1 MTEHSRLER
10 YADLA
15 VRVGVNLQ
23 PGQELLVQGLV
34 EHAPLVRAVTES
46 AYRAGARYVHAH
58 YIDQHVRRAMIQ
70 HAEDGVLTWTPPYL
84 LKRLEDL
91 AAARG
96 ATISLT
102 GDPEPE
108 LLADLDPSR
117 TGRARMLELSELSLK
132 HLGDRALSWNIVAFP
147 NEGWARTVFGEPD
160 VERLWEAVSRATRLD
175 QADPVEAWRAHVARL
190 KARAES
196 LNAVRLDAVHFSG
209 PGTDLTIG
217 LNPSASWMA
226 AGMTTSWGQEF
237 VPNIP
242 TEEVFTTPDYRRT
255 NGFVRSTRPLHL
267 TNEGVTVEGL
277 EVRFENGRIVEAA
290 ARTGAEVIRTQMDID
305 EGARMLG
312 EVALVD
318 QTSAVGQTGVT
329 FSDTLFDE
337 NATCHIAYGAGLAVA
352 VEGATGLS
360 PEERRSLGVNESKV
374 HTDFMIGGPDVA
386 VDGLTEEGDRVPII
400 RDDVWQLG

>member
-1 MTEHSRLER
+1 MTDDTRLKR

-23 PGQELLVQGLV
+23 PGQELLIQGWV
-34 EHAPLVRAVTES
+34 EHAPLVRALADA
-46 AYRAGARYVHAH
+46 AYEAGARYVHAH
-58 YIDQHVRRAMIQ
+58 YIDQHVRRSMIR
-70 HAEDGVLTWTPPYL
+70 HADDDLLTWTPPYL

-91 AAARG
+91 AAGRG

-102 GDPEPE
+102 GDPEPH
-108 LLADLDPSR
+108 LLADLDPRR
-117 TGRARMLELSELSLK
+117 TGKARMLELSELTLRY
-132 HLGDRALSWNIVAFP
+132 LGERALSWSIVAFP
-147 NEGWARTVFGEPD
+147 NEGWARSVFGEPD
-160 VERLWEAVSRATRLD
+160 VERLWDAVARATRLD
-175 QADPVEAWRAHVARL
+175 QADPVEAWRAHVAKL

-196 LNAVRLDAVHFSG
+196 LNAARVDAVHFSG

-226 AGMTTSWGQEF
+226 AGFKTSWGQEF

-255 NGFVRSTRPLHL
+255 NGVVRSTRPLHL
-267 TNEGVTVEGL
+267 PNEGVTVEDL
-277 EVRFENGRIVEAA
+277 EVRFESGRVVEVRAT
-290 ARTGAEVIRTQMDID
+290 TGAEVVRTQMDID

-318 QTSAVGQTGVT
+318 QASAVGQTGIT

-337 NATCHIAYGAGLAVA
+337 NATCHIAYGAGLAVC
-352 VEGATGLS
+352 VDGAASLS

-374 HTDFMIGGPDVA
+374 HTDFMIGGPEVD
-386 VDGLTEEGDRVPII
+386 VDGVTEEGDRVPII
-400 RDDVWQLG
+400 REDAWQLA